1 MPNLRT
7 IMSKL
12 QKALLLKGC
21 VVTINTSQWY
31 SADQKRMVTKIIL
44 RSTGTEPFETYSRA
58 EAVKYLADMYAE
70 VCTNVADA

>member
-7 IMSKL
+7 VMSKL

-31 SADQKRMVTKIIL
+31 SAEQKRMITKIIL
-44 RSTGTEPFETYSRA
+44 RSVGTEPFETYSRA
-58 EAVKYLADMYAE
+58 EAVKYLADMHAE
-70 VCTNVADA
+70 VCADAADV

>member
-44 RSTGTEPFETYSRA
+44 KSTGTAPFETYSRA

-70 VCTNVADA
+70 VCTNAADS